1 MKDVPSLLVV
11 TNRGRLVAYRI
22 SETGQIKL
30 IETFEPAEGNLK
42 ISEMVTDQ
50 AGAFPTGK
58 SNTSAYESLP
68 LVEEMETRSIRRI
81 AGKISEI
88 LQRVKPSSWGFAA
101 LPEFN
106 AAVLEHLDPALREVL
121 VCNLRLDLTNS
132 PPATV
137 RSRFELELQLSPSK

>member
-22 SETGQIKL
+22 ADAGRIKL
-30 IETFEPAEGNLK
+30 IETFEPSEGNLK

-58 SNTSAYESLP
+58 SGTSAYESLP
-68 LVEEMETRSIRRI
+68 LVGEMEDRAIRRM
-81 AGKISEI
+81 AGKIAEI
-88 LQRVKPSSWGFAA
+88 LQRVKPTAWGFAA
-101 LPEFN
+101 LPELN
-106 AAVLEHLDPALREVL
+106 SAVLDHLDPALRGIL

-137 RSRFELELQLSPSK
+137 RSRFELELQLSPSH